1 MKARV
6 SLLCLSLM
14 CLGQMCGAPT
24 PRPSSSPIAEG
35 TYVGAMHMTVTS
47 MINTD
52 IYEETSSTESLT
64 VLFGPRGLLLN
75 DYNQEIAVGDSSEL
89 SWGGMSL
96 QSTVTSI
103 VTNVN
108 SLVVQYDVTM
118 YAPEDFE
125 GLVFQGPAVDTFT
138 VTDSRTLRYHSII
151 NLGTFA
157 DSTSWSIRLE
167 ANGTLSRL

>member
-1 MKARV
+1 
-6 SLLCLSLM
+6 
-14 CLGQMCGAPT
+14 
-24 PRPSSSPIAEG
+24 
-35 TYVGAMHMTVTS
+35 
-47 MINTD
+47 
-52 IYEETSSTESLT
+52 
-64 VLFGPRGLLLN
+64 
-75 DYNQEIAVGDSSEL
+75 
-89 SWGGMSL
+89 
-96 QSTVTSI
+96 
-103 VTNVN
+103 
-108 SLVVQYDVTM
+108 VVQYDVTM